1 MYELEYVRKRK
12 RKIRAAIIGG
22 ISAIGVSVL
31 VIVAFLGRFVG
42 TFTVSLEAN
51 NVDIS
56 LSEKQSGPRSSFL
69 RIDSLVPF
77 QEFTYSEF
85 DSKYGDDVI
94 DNEEYGYDLGAN
106 YSSKNP
112 DVMESFDF
120 FKYTFYLHNLGKA
133 DIEYTFNLNVIESII
148 APDGRNLLDTLR
160 VMIYEDGEKNIY
172 GKAEEVPHYNE
183 GGEPSYCPP
192 ISTSVD
198 DDDFMGYVDK
208 TFSSDETI
216 TSLTGNTLDIG
227 KTRRYTIVTWLEGF
241 RSSGYAPIG
250 ATIKLGVEINAYEI

>member
-56 LSEKQSGPRSSFL
+56 LSEKKSGPLSSFL
-69 RIDSLVPF
+69 RINSLVPF
-77 QEFTYSEF
+77 EEFTYSEF
-85 DSKYGDDVI
+85 DRKFGDDII
-94 DNEEYGYDLGAN
+94 DSEDTTYALGGN
-106 YSSKNP
+106 YSPKNP
-112 DVMESFDF
+112 DVLQSFDF
-120 FKYTFYLHNLGKA
+120 FKYTFYLHNLGKSDVLYNFKLKVEDNIA
-133 DIEYTFNLNVIESII
+133 
-148 APDGRNLLDTLR
+148 APDGRNLLGTLR
-160 VMIYEDGEKNIY
+160 VMIYEEGHKTIY
-172 GKAEEVPHYNE
+172 GQAESVPHYEE
-183 GGEPSYCPP
+183 GVPDYRPP

-208 TFSSDETI
+208 TFSSTETI
-216 TSLTGNTLDIG
+216 TSFSGKPLNIG
-227 KTRRYTIVTWLEGF
+227 EAKRYTIVTWLEGF
-241 RSSGYAPIG
+241 RSSGFAPTG
-250 ATIKLGVEINAYEI
+250 ATIKLGVEINAYENQ